1 MRKRTLGWVA
11 VCGCVMAGSFSLQAH
26 HSLAGAYQ
34 LGHEAKVSGS
44 FVAFRMTNPHSSMK
58 VDVTNPDGSI
68 TEWSFTGGSATQL
81 AMLGMGRTG
90 PNALHAGDNIT
101 VTYVPPSDGH
111 SPIGVLVAITYP
123 DGHTIRLRR
132 STDEN

>member
-11 VCGCVMAGSFSLQAH
+11 LSGCLMAGCFSLQAH

-34 LGHEAKVSGS
+34 LGHEATVSGS

-58 VDVTNPDGSI
+58 VDVKNPDGST

-81 AMLGMGRTG
+81 ARLGMGRTG

-101 VTYVPPSDGH
+101 VTYVPPNDGT

>member
-1 MRKRTLGWVA
+1 MTKRTLGWAV
-11 VCGCVMAGSFSLQAH
+11 VCGCLMAGSLSLQAH
-26 HSLAGAYQ
+26 HSLAGAYRIGQ
-34 LGHEAKVSGS
+34 EAKVSGS

-58 VDVTNPDGSI
+58 LNVNNPDGST

-81 AMLGMGRTG
+81 ARLGMGRTG
-90 PNALHAGDNIT
+90 PNALHEGENIT
-101 VTYVPPSDGH
+101 VTYVPAP
-111 SPIGVLVAITYP
+111 PPKRPKGVLVAITYP

>member
-11 VCGCVMAGSFSLQAH
+11 LCGCVMAGSFSLQAH

-101 VTYVPPSDGH
+101 VKYVPPSDGH